1 MVNIFRRFQ
10 QPLLIVLTVFVIIAF
25 VILYGG
31 PGTRLD
37 RLGSDRVAT
46 IYGRN
51 VQPVEYTTIGRQFEI
66 CRMLGMFDL
75 IIPLAQNARAMS
87 EVTENY
93 IWNTIVLRT
102 QARKLG
108 IEPTETQVAEAIQ
121 NLPAFQNNG
130 QYDHARYSQ
139 AVQSVLAPRG
149 MGSAQLEEIIRD
161 SLRIQVLKDLLGAG
175 YAPAPDELEAAYV
188 RQYQKVEAALVRVS
202 REEIAKG
209 VQVPADDVQKAFDAR
224 KDTLK
229 SAEKRKVQFVV
240 FNLPEKAKDGPAP
253 AAADLQKVADRAD
266 DFSAALLAPE
276 AKFEE
281 IAKRFEL
288 EVKTTPLFAASER
301 LEEFSKQSNIA
312 AAAFRMT
319 AEKPFSDTLQT
330 DKGYII
336 LHLVETQASKPLTLD
351 QAKPQLVE
359 SLKGDRVRE
368 LLSLKAADVRK
379 KLEEG
384 VKAGK
389 TFVQAAEAAGVKAE
403 VLEAFSRSESTLKGP
418 DASLIQNA
426 VSDLKPGQTSSAL
439 DGPEGT
445 LLVHLIKRQPVDPAD
460 LEKQKASMLP
470 MLETQRLDGLLSEWV
485 DRQRA
490 AAGLQLAQ
498 PR

>member
-46 IYGRN
+46 IYGRS

-75 IIPLAQNARAMS
+75 IIPLAQNARVMS
-87 EVTENY
+87 EVTDNY

-108 IEPTETQVAEAIQ
+108 IEPTEAQVAEAIQ
-121 NLPAFQNNG
+121 RLPAFQNNG
-130 QYDHARYSQ
+130 QYDHTRYSQ
-139 AVQSVLAPRG
+139 AVQGVLAPRG

-202 REEIAKG
+202 KEEIAKG
-209 VQVPADDVQKAFDAR
+209 VQVPADDVQKAFEAR

-229 SAEKRKVQFVV
+229 SAEKRKVQFVA
-240 FNLPEKAKDGPAP
+240 FTLPEKAKDGPVP
-253 AAADLQKVADRAD
+253 AASDLQKVADRAD
-266 DFSAALLAPE
+266 DFSAALFAPD

-281 IAKRFEL
+281 VAKRFEL
-288 EVKTTPLFAASER
+288 EVKTSPLFASGDR
-301 LEEFSKQSNIA
+301 LEEFSKQANIA
-312 AAAFRMT
+312 AAAFRIT
-319 AEKPFSDTLQT
+319 PEKPFSDTLQT
-330 DKGYII
+330 EKGYTV
-336 LHLVETQASKPLTLD
+336 LHLVETQAAKPLSLEE
-351 QAKPQLVE
+351 ARPQLVE

-368 LLSLKAADVRK
+368 MLSLKAAELRK
-379 KLEEG
+379 KIEEG
-384 VKAGK
+384 VTAGK
-389 TFVQAAEAAGVKAE
+389 TFVQAAEAAGTKAE
-403 VLEAFSRSESTLKGP
+403 ILEAFSRTESKLKGP

-426 VSDLKPGQTSSAL
+426 VSELKPGQTSPAL
-439 DGPEGT
+439 DGPDGT
-445 LLVHLIKRQPVDPAD
+445 LLVHLLKRQPVDPAD
-460 LEKQKASMLP
+460 LEKQKPSMLP
-470 MLETQRLDGLLSEWV
+470 MLETQRLDGLLAEWV
-485 DRQRA
+485 DRQRVA
-490 AAGLQLAQ
+490 SGLQLAQ